1 MSKDQTNLQKLDR
14 YISNLEWFT
23 GTVKLFIEL
32 ENQFE
37 GFYGK
42 ASERWETRIIIE
54 IKSPDESICPNL
66 RIVGDRFDRIED
78 VAEKILDCIEK
89 WESEKVIYK
98 GDLK

>member
-1 MSKDQTNLQKLDR
+1 MDIDQTNLQKLDR
-14 YISNLEWFT
+14 YISNLKWFT

-78 VAEKILDCIEK
+78 VAEKTLICIDIWK
-89 WESEKVIYK
+89 AKQN
-98 GDLK
+98 LKK